1 MGAVTAEK
9 LWELWQKGQA
19 KVEHCMGQA
28 LQILVDQ
35 ARTINQHGIALT
47 WQGEQQARFNKDIRK
62 LQREVKALDKALQKA
77 LEEK

>member
-1 MGAVTAEK
+1 MSAVSPEE
-9 LWELWQKGQA
+9 LWSLWQKGAA

-35 ARTINQHGIALT
+35 ARTVNKHGIALT

-62 LQREVKALDKALQKA
+62 LQREVKALRKDLDDK
-77 LEEK
+77 